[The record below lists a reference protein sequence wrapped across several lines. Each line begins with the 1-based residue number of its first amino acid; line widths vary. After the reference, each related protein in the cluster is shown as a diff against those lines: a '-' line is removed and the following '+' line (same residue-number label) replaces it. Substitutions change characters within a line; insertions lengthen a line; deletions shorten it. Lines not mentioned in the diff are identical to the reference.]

1 MLSPV
6 CSVPAAKQRYRARD
20 VCLCTAAPGLCAGIA
35 CASWPWAAGSR
46 GAAVSCFAEPRIRG
60 HEMAWLCA
68 PSCALTQEW
77 EQPTAAVLGTMVAW
91 HVPAAGRAPGV
102 VGGGSASPCLPHT
115 HRRAVPTSP
124 LLPWFWCSLP
134 PSHSHTV
141 AAAAGPACVSA
152 SRGVLVEGSDGLG
165 TVAPHGCAHPSPALP
180 PPPSVPFSLPAK
192 DKSEKIFSMAFV
204 KLMRPDGTTLRD
216 GEHDLIL
223 YKVGQSGLRRPRTV
237 PRATC
242 AESPSP
248 SPPVLMGPT
257 TALCTHHL

>member
-1 MLSPV
+1 M
-6 CSVPAAKQRYRARD
+6 
-20 VCLCTAAPGLCAGIA
+20 
-35 CASWPWAAGSR
+35 
-46 GAAVSCFAEPRIRG
+46 
-60 HEMAWLCA
+60 
-68 PSCALTQEW
+68 
-77 EQPTAAVLGTMVAW
+77 
-91 HVPAAGRAPGV
+91 

-115 HRRAVPTSP
+115 HRRVVPTSP

-141 AAAAGPACVSA
+141 AAAAGPAYVSA

-223 YKVGQSGLRRPRTV
+223 YKVGQSGLHRPRTV